1 MSDANTHTG
10 PPADGAGRVF
20 EDFAVGQ
27 VFEHALGRTVTEGD
41 NVWLTMITLN
51 PNPIHF
57 DREYA
62 GQTEWGRPL
71 VNSCF
76 TLSLVTA
83 LTVADLS
90 QNAVNL
96 GWDRVRLPNPV
107 FEGDTL
113 YARSEVL
120 SVRESNSRPHQG
132 IVGFRTVGYNQDG
145 KPVIT
150 FDRTILVYRRGHVP
164 AKPTRPEL
172 RS

>member
-1 MSDANTHTG
+1 MTDTNTHEA

-20 EDFAVGQ
+20 EDFEVGQ
-27 VFEHALGRTVTEGD
+27 VFRHALGRTVTEGD

-96 GWDRVRLPNPV
+96 GWDSVRLPNPV

-113 YARSEVL
+113 YAQSEVL
-120 SVRESNSRPHQG
+120 SVRESKSRPHQG

-172 RS
+172 RA

>member
-1 MSDANTHTG
+1 MNDARTYDG
-10 PPADGAGRVF
+10 PPSGGAGRVF
-20 EDFAVGQ
+20 EDFEVGQ
-27 VFEHALGRTVTEGD
+27 IFRHALGRTVTEGD

-96 GWDRVRLPNPV
+96 GWDRVRLPHPV

-113 YARSEVL
+113 YAQSEVL
-120 SVRESNSRPHQG
+120 SVRESKSRPRQG
-132 IVGFRTVGYNQDG
+132 IVGFRTVGYNQTG
-145 KPVIT
+145 RPVIT
-150 FDRTILVYRRGHVP
+150 FDRTILVYRRGHMP
-164 AKPTRPEL
+164 AKPVRPAL
-172 RS
+172 RA

>member
-1 MSDANTHTG
+1 MSSDKVHTG

-27 VFEHALGRTVTEGD
+27 VFRHALGRTVTEGD

-83 LTVADLS
+83 LSVADLS

-96 GWDRVRLPNPV
+96 GWDQVRLPHPV

-113 YARSEVL
+113 YAQSEVL
-120 SVRESNSRPHQG
+120 SVRESKSRPHQG

-172 RS
+172 RL

>member
-1 MSDANTHTG
+1 MNEQPQQRAEH
-10 PPADGAGRVF
+10 ADGRGRVF
-20 EDFAVGQ
+20 EDFEVGQ
-27 VFEHALGRTVTEGD
+27 VFRHALGRTVTESD

-62 GQTEWGRPL
+62 RQTEWGRPL

-76 TLSLVTA
+76 TISLVTA

-96 GWDRVRLPNPV
+96 GWDKVRLPNPV

-113 YARSEVL
+113 YAESEVL
-120 SVRESNSRPHQG
+120 SVRESISRPHQG
-132 IVGFRTVGYNQDG
+132 IVGFRTVGFNQDG

-150 FDRTILVYRRGHVP
+150 YERTILVYRRGHVP
-164 AKPTRPEL
+164 TPPRRPEL
-172 RS
+172 RG

>member
-1 MSDANTHTG
+1 MTDTNTHEA
-10 PPADGAGRVF
+10 PPAGAAGRVF

-27 VFEHALGRTVTEGD
+27 VFRHALGRTVTEGD

-51 PNPIHF
+51 PNPVHF

-62 GQTEWGRPL
+62 SQTEWGRPL

-96 GWDRVRLPNPV
+96 GWDKVRLRNPG
-107 FEGDTL
+107 FEGETL
-113 YARSEVL
+113 YAQSEVL
-120 SVRESNSRPHQG
+120 SVRGSKSRPHQG

-150 FDRTILVYRRGHVP
+150 YDRTILVYRRGHVP
-164 AKPTRPEL
+164 AKPVRPEL
-172 RS
+172 RA